1 VLRLLA
7 SRGVFAEL
15 EAGQFAQTPLSEVLR
30 GGVPGSVRDL
40 VIVWGHPTQWQAWG
54 RLLDSV
60 RTGRPAFD
68 AIYGKSHYAHLA
80 TDPEDGAMFR
90 AGMAANLTHAVLA
103 DVCDLSGVSEIV
115 DVGGGNG
122 RLLAAVLLKHPD
134 MRGVLLDAAAVVAAA
149 EEVFRAAAVA
159 DRCRSFPQTM
169 RRHLLISTTMAL
181 AVTGGQIRTEGEFAA
196 LFAIAGFSLSK
207 VIPTPVG
214 HFVLEARPAV

>member
-40 VIVWGHPTQWQAWG
+40 VIVWGHPTQWLAWG

-159 DRCRSFPQTM
+159 DRFRIVPGDFLASVPTGLTPMSCRMS
-169 RRHLLISTTMAL
+169 
-181 AVTGGQIRTEGEFAA
+181 
-196 LFAIAGFSLSK
+196 
-207 VIPTPVG
+207 
-214 HFVLEARPAV
+214 